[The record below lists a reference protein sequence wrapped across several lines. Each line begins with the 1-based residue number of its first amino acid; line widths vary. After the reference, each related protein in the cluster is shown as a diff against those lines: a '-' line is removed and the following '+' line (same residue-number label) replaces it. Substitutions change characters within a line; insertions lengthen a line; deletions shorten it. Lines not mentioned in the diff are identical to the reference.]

1 MLTDDHLELLADKLV
16 GKLKEHHHTLWLD
29 PETHSTQH
37 EFIQVLI
44 KEREDRI
51 ARRKALED
59 KIAGSLV
66 LSAIMGLIYLLGSGS
81 MEWIRGHMK

>member
-1 MLTDDHLELLADKLV
+1 MLTDEHLETLADKLV

-44 KEREDRI
+44 TEREDRL

-59 KIAGSLV
+59 KIAGSLL
-66 LSAIMGLIYLLGSGS
+66 LSAIMGLIYLLGSGTMDWLRS
-81 MEWIRGHMK
+81 HLK

>member
-1 MLTDDHLELLADKLV
+1 MLTDDHLEALADKLV

-44 KEREDRI
+44 TEREDRI
-51 ARRKALED
+51 ARRRALED
-59 KIAGSLV
+59 KIAGSV
-66 LSAIMGLIYLLGSGS
+66 ILSAIMGLIYIIGSGA
-81 MEWIRGHMK
+81 MEYLREHLK